1 MFRYLKIIKVK
12 KMEFI
17 ENFFTGAPT
26 WLNALLFIIG
36 LFLIIKGG
44 DWFVDSASWIAEVLG
59 VPKFVIGATIVS
71 IATTLPEMIVS
82 IAATVKGNVD
92 MAAGNA
98 IGSVTAN
105 TAMIM
110 GVFIVCMPFV
120 IKRKEFTPKALLMFL
135 ASAGLVLGCIFTQ
148 KNTLTFEGETQDYYS
163 LSVYGT
169 VFLIAVFITFFIEN
183 FISMKKQDRQITTT
197 LDSIAIKFDDDAS
210 VVKEKASATEWIKYI
225 LTFILGAG
233 GTVIG
238 AEILVNSGTILAEE
252 IHVPQR
258 IISVFAVAI
267 GTSLPELVTTIT
279 ALRKKEGA
287 LSVGN
292 ILGANIIDLT
302 LILPICSFISM
313 GNGSGALAVS
323 ASSVTVDTVVCLAAI
338 AVAIFPTIASGKF
351 RRWQGV
357 VMLAG
362 YVGYV
367 VVTVL
372 LK

>member
-1 MFRYLKIIKVK
+1 MQTVLMYV
-12 KMEFI
+12 
-17 ENFFTGAPT
+17 
-26 WLNALLFIIG
+26 LFAIG
-36 LFLIIKGG
+36 LVLIIKGG

-82 IAATVKGNVD
+82 IQATAKGNVD

-110 GVFIVCMPFV
+110 GVFIVCMPFA
-120 IKRKEFTPKALLMFL
+120 IKRKEFAPKAIMMFF
-135 ASAGLVLGCIFTQ
+135 ASAALVLGCIFTKQ
-148 KNTLTFEGETQDYYS
+148 ETLTFEGETNLYYRLS
-163 LSVYGT
+163 LIGLIVLFAIF
-169 VFLIAVFITFFIEN
+169 VFFFIEN
-183 FISMKKQDRQITTT
+183 LVSMKKSETQIEPSPENIGLQEEDDIVPSKETATKKDWFKNIIFFVLGAAGIVVGADLLVNYGT
-197 LDSIAIKFDDDAS
+197 LIAQSLGIPQRVISVIAI
-210 VVKEKASATEWIKYI
+210 
-225 LTFILGAG
+225 
-233 GTVIG
+233 
-238 AEILVNSGTILAEE
+238 
-252 IHVPQR
+252 
-258 IISVFAVAI
+258 AI

-279 ALRKKEGA
+279 ALRKKVGA

-313 GNGSGALAVS
+313 GKGTGALAVS
-323 ASSVTVDTVVCLAAI
+323 VSSVKIDMIVCLCAI
-338 AVAIFPTIASGKF
+338 AVAVFPTIITKKF
-351 RRWQGV
+351 NRWQGV

-367 VVTVL
+367 ISVFV
-372 LK
+372 

>member
-1 MFRYLKIIKVK
+1 MD
-12 KMEFI
+12 FI
-17 ENFFTGAPT
+17 ENFFLSAPT
-26 WLNALLFIIG
+26 WLTALLFVVG
-36 LFLIIKGG
+36 LVCIIKGG
-44 DWFVDSASWIAEVLG
+44 DWFVDAASWIAEVLG

-82 IAATVKGNVD
+82 IAATLRGNVD

-105 TAMIM
+105 TAMIL
-110 GVFIVCMPFV
+110 GVFIVCMPFAV
-120 IKRKEFTPKALLMFL
+120 ERKEFTPKSLLMFG
-135 ASAGLVLGCIFTQ
+135 ASVFLVLGCIFTA
-148 KNTLTFEGETQDYYS
+148 KSTLTFEGEQNDYYRLS
-163 LSVYGT
+163 LYGT
-169 VFLIAVFITFFIEN
+169 IALIVIFIVFFIEN
-183 FISMKKQDRQITTT
+183 YISMKNKDRQIEP
-197 LDSIAIKFDDDAS
+197 SPNSVAIQFEDDIVPTKETAS
-210 VVKEKASATEWIKYI
+210 GKDWAKNITM
-225 LTFILGAG
+225 FIVGAL
-233 GTVIG
+233 GTVVG
-238 AEILVNSGTILAEE
+238 AEILVNSGTVLAEQ

-313 GNGSGALAVS
+313 GGGNGQLAVS
-323 ASSVTVDTVVCLAAI
+323 VSSVTVDMVVCLCAI
-338 AVAIFPTIASGKF
+338 AVAVFPTIISKKF

-362 YVGYV
+362 YLGYIG
-367 VVTVL
+367 VTVL
-372 LK
+372 AK

>member
-1 MFRYLKIIKVK
+1 
-12 KMEFI
+12 MEFI
-17 ENFFTGAPT
+17 ENFFAGAPV
-26 WLNALLFIIG
+26 WLTAVLFIVG
-36 LFLIIKGG
+36 LALIIKGG

-110 GVFIVCMPFV
+110 AVFIVCMPFA
-120 IKRKEFTPKALLMFL
+120 IKRKEFAPKATLMFF
-135 ASAGLVLGCIFTQ
+135 AAVGLVIGCIFT
-148 KNTLTFEGETQDYYS
+148 TSRPMTFEGETNSYYS
-163 LSVYGT
+163 LATYGT
-169 VFLIAVFITFFIEN
+169 IILIVIFITFFIEN
-183 FISMKKQDRQITTT
+183 FISMKNANVQIEPSPTGIG
-197 LDSIAIKFDDDAS
+197 LQEEDDIVPTRDN
-210 VVKEKASATEWIKYI
+210 VTKGDWIKNI
-225 LTFILGAG
+225 TLFIVGAA

-238 AEILVNSGTILAEE
+238 AELLVNAGTVLAED

-258 IISVFAVAI
+258 IISVIAVAI

-292 ILGANIIDLT
+292 VLGANIIDLT

-313 GNGSGALAVS
+313 GQGNGALAVS
-323 ASSVTVDTVVCLAAI
+323 VSSVRVDMIVCLAAI
-338 AVAIFPTIASGKF
+338 AVAVIPTIISKKF
-351 RRWQGV
+351 YRWQGA
-357 VMLAG
+357 VMLLGYAG
-362 YVGYV
+362 YVVSTV
-367 VVTVL
+367 V

>member
-1 MFRYLKIIKVK
+1 
-12 KMEFI
+12 MEFV
-17 ENFFTGAPT
+17 ESFFAGAPV
-26 WLNALLFIIG
+26 WLTAILFVAG
-36 LFLIIKGG
+36 LALIIKGG

-71 IATTLPEMIVS
+71 IATTLPELIVS
-82 IAATVKGNVD
+82 VAATIKGNVD

-110 GVFIVCMPFV
+110 GVFIICMPFTV
-120 IKRKEFTPKALLMFL
+120 KRKEFTPKAVLMFL
-135 ASAGLVLGCIFTQ
+135 ASLGLVLGCIFTA
-148 KNTLTFEGETQDYYS
+148 KRPMTFEGETNDYYS
-163 LSVYGT
+163 LATYGT
-169 VFLIAVFITFFIEN
+169 IALIIIFIIFFIEN
-183 FISMKKQDRQITTT
+183 FISMKNATPQIEPSPTNIG
-197 LDSIAIKFDDDAS
+197 LQEEDDIVPTKENVTKADW
-210 VVKEKASATEWIKYI
+210 VKNVAF
-225 LTFILGAG
+225 FIIGAA

-238 AEILVNSGTILAEE
+238 AELLVNAGTVLAED
-252 IHVPQR
+252 IHIPQR
-258 IISVFAVAI
+258 IISVIAVAI

-313 GNGSGALAVS
+313 GQGNGALAVS
-323 ASSVTVDTVVCLAAI
+323 ASSVTVDMVVCLGAI
-338 AVAIFPTIASGKF
+338 VVAVLPTIITGKF
-351 RRWQGV
+351 RRWQGA
-357 VMLAG
+357 VMLLGYIG
-362 YVGYV
+362 YVI
-367 VVTVL
+367 VTVV

>member
-1 MFRYLKIIKVK
+1 MQTVLMYV
-12 KMEFI
+12 
-17 ENFFTGAPT
+17 
-26 WLNALLFIIG
+26 LFAIG
-36 LFLIIKGG
+36 LVLIIKGG

-82 IAATVKGNVD
+82 IQATAKGNVD

-110 GVFIVCMPFV
+110 GVFIVCMPFA
-120 IKRKEFTPKALLMFL
+120 IKRKEFAPKAIMMFF
-135 ASAGLVLGCIFTQ
+135 ASAALVLGCIFTKQ
-148 KNTLTFEGETQDYYS
+148 ETLTFEGETNLYYRLS
-163 LSVYGT
+163 LIGLIVLFAIF
-169 VFLIAVFITFFIEN
+169 VFFFIEN
-183 FISMKKQDRQITTT
+183 LASMKKSETQIEPSPENIGLQEEDDIVPSKQTATKNDWFKNIIFFVLGAAGIVVGADLLVNYGT
-197 LDSIAIKFDDDAS
+197 LIAQSLGIPQRVISVIAI
-210 VVKEKASATEWIKYI
+210 
-225 LTFILGAG
+225 
-233 GTVIG
+233 
-238 AEILVNSGTILAEE
+238 
-252 IHVPQR
+252 
-258 IISVFAVAI
+258 AI

-279 ALRKKEGA
+279 ALRKKVGA

-313 GNGSGALAVS
+313 GKGTGALAVS
-323 ASSVTVDTVVCLAAI
+323 VSSVTIDMIVCLCAI
-338 AVAIFPTIASGKF
+338 AVAVFPTIITKKF
-351 RRWQGV
+351 NRWQGV

-367 VVTVL
+367 ISVFV
-372 LK
+372 

>member
-1 MFRYLKIIKVK
+1 
-12 KMEFI
+12 MEFV
-17 ENFFTGAPT
+17 ESFFSSAPT
-26 WLNALLFIIG
+26 YLTAIYFVVG
-36 LFLIIKGG
+36 LVLIIKGG
-44 DWFVDSASWIAEVLG
+44 DWFVDAASWIAEVLG

-105 TAMIM
+105 TAMIL
-110 GVFIVCMPFV
+110 GVFIVCMPFAV
-120 IKRKEFTPKALLMFL
+120 KRKEFTPKSLLMFV
-135 ASAGLVLGCIFTQ
+135 ASVALVLGCIFTARQ
-148 KNTLTFEGETQDYYS
+148 QMTFEGETQDYYS
-163 LSVYGT
+163 LSLYGT
-169 VFLIAVFITFFIEN
+169 VILLAIFITFFIEN
-183 FISMKKQDRQITTT
+183 FISMRANDRQITTT
-197 LDSIAIKFDDDAS
+197 PESIAIQFEDQ
-210 VVKEKASATEWIKYI
+210 VKKDPATPKQWAKYI
-225 LTFILGAG
+225 VLFIVGAA

-238 AEILVNSGTILAEE
+238 AEILVNSGTVLAENL
-252 IHVPQR
+252 HVPQR

-313 GNGSGALAVS
+313 TSGSGALAVS
-323 ASSVTVDTVVCLAAI
+323 VSSVTVDMIVCLAAI
-338 AVAIFPTIASGKF
+338 AIAIFPTIATKKF
-351 RRWQGV
+351 HRWQGV
-357 VMLAG
+357 LMLAG
-362 YVGYV
+362 YIGYV
-367 VVTVL
+367 VVTVV

>member
-1 MFRYLKIIKVK
+1 MQTVLMYV
-12 KMEFI
+12 
-17 ENFFTGAPT
+17 
-26 WLNALLFIIG
+26 LFAIG
-36 LFLIIKGG
+36 LALIIKGG

-82 IAATVKGNVD
+82 VQATAKGNVD

-110 GVFIVCMPFV
+110 GVFIVCMPFA
-120 IKRKEFTPKALLMFL
+120 IKRKEFAPKAIMMFV
-135 ASAGLVLGCIFTQ
+135 ASAALVLGCIFTKQ
-148 KNTLTFEGETQDYYS
+148 ETLTFEGETNLYYRLS
-163 LSVYGT
+163 LVGSIVLFAIF
-169 VFLIAVFITFFIEN
+169 VFFFIEN
-183 FISMKKQDRQITTT
+183 LVSMKKSETQIEPSPENIGLQEEDDIVPSKQTATKNDWFKNIIFFVLGAAGIVVGADLLVNYGT
-197 LDSIAIKFDDDAS
+197 LIAQSLGIPQRVISVIAI
-210 VVKEKASATEWIKYI
+210 
-225 LTFILGAG
+225 
-233 GTVIG
+233 
-238 AEILVNSGTILAEE
+238 
-252 IHVPQR
+252 
-258 IISVFAVAI
+258 AI

-279 ALRKKEGA
+279 ALRKKVGA

-313 GNGSGALAVS
+313 GKGTGALAVS
-323 ASSVTVDTVVCLAAI
+323 VSSVTIDMVVCLCAI
-338 AVAIFPTIASGKF
+338 AVAVFPTIITKKF
-351 RRWQGV
+351 NRWQGV

-367 VVTVL
+367 ISVFV
-372 LK
+372 

>member
-1 MFRYLKIIKVK
+1 MQTVLMYV
-12 KMEFI
+12 
-17 ENFFTGAPT
+17 
-26 WLNALLFIIG
+26 LFAIG
-36 LFLIIKGG
+36 LVLIIKGG

-82 IAATVKGNVD
+82 IQATAKGNVD

-110 GVFIVCMPFV
+110 GVFIVCMPFA
-120 IKRKEFTPKALLMFL
+120 IKRKEFAPKALMMFF
-135 ASAGLVLGCIFTQ
+135 ASAALVLGCIFTKQ
-148 KNTLTFEGETQDYYS
+148 ETLTFEGETNLYYRLS
-163 LSVYGT
+163 LIGLIVLFAIF
-169 VFLIAVFITFFIEN
+169 VFFFIEN
-183 FISMKKQDRQITTT
+183 LVSMKKSETQIEPSPENIGLQEEDDIVPSKQTATKNDWFKNIIFFVLGAAGIVVGADLLVNYGT
-197 LDSIAIKFDDDAS
+197 LIAQSLGIPQRVISVIAI
-210 VVKEKASATEWIKYI
+210 
-225 LTFILGAG
+225 
-233 GTVIG
+233 
-238 AEILVNSGTILAEE
+238 
-252 IHVPQR
+252 
-258 IISVFAVAI
+258 AI

-279 ALRKKEGA
+279 ALRKKVGA

-313 GNGSGALAVS
+313 GKGTGALAVS
-323 ASSVTVDTVVCLAAI
+323 VSSVTIDMVVCLCAI
-338 AVAIFPTIASGKF
+338 AVAVFPTIITKKF
-351 RRWQGV
+351 NRWQGV

-367 VVTVL
+367 ISVFV
-372 LK
+372 

>member
-1 MFRYLKIIKVK
+1 
-12 KMEFI
+12 MEFV
-17 ENFFTGAPT
+17 ESFFNTAPT
-26 WLNALLFIIG
+26 WLTAIFFVAG
-36 LFLIIKGG
+36 LVLIIKGG

-82 IAATVKGNVD
+82 IAATLRGNVD

-105 TAMIM
+105 TAMIL
-110 GVFIVCMPFV
+110 GVFIVCMPFTV
-120 IKRKEFTPKALLMFL
+120 ERKEFTPKSLLMFG
-135 ASAGLVLGCIFTQ
+135 ASAFLVLGCIFTA
-148 KNTLTFEGETQDYYS
+148 KNLLTFEGEEQEYFS

-169 VFLIAVFITFFIEN
+169 VALMIIFIIFFVEN
-183 FISMKKQDRQITTT
+183 FISMKNNDRQIEPSPTSVA
-197 LDSIAIKFDDDAS
+197 LQFEDDI
-210 VVKEKASATEWIKYI
+210 VPTKETATGKDWFKN
-225 LTFILGAG
+225 TAMFIVGAA

-238 AEILVNSGTILAEE
+238 AEILVNAGTSLAED

-313 GNGSGALAVS
+313 GRDGSALAVS
-323 ASSVTVDTVVCLAAI
+323 VSSVTIDMVVCLAAI
-338 AVAIFPTIASGKF
+338 AIAVFPTIISKKF
-351 RRWQGV
+351 RRWQGIT
-357 VMLAG
+357 MLAG
-362 YVGYV
+362 YVGYI
-367 VVTVL
+367 VVTVV

>member
-1 MFRYLKIIKVK
+1 MQTVLIYV
-12 KMEFI
+12 
-17 ENFFTGAPT
+17 
-26 WLNALLFIIG
+26 LFAIG
-36 LFLIIKGG
+36 LVLIIKGG

-82 IAATVKGNVD
+82 IQATAKGNVD

-110 GVFIVCMPFV
+110 GVFIVCMPFA
-120 IKRKEFTPKALLMFL
+120 IKRKEFAPKAIMMFF
-135 ASAGLVLGCIFTQ
+135 ASAALVLGCVFTKQ
-148 KNTLTFEGETQDYYS
+148 ETITFEGETNLYYR
-163 LSVYGT
+163 LSPIGLIVLFAIF
-169 VFLIAVFITFFIEN
+169 VFFFIEN
-183 FISMKKQDRQITTT
+183 LVSMKKSETQIEPSPENIGLQEEDDIVPSKQTATKNDWFKNIIFFVLGAAGIVVGADLLVNYGT
-197 LDSIAIKFDDDAS
+197 LIAQSLGIPQRVISVIAI
-210 VVKEKASATEWIKYI
+210 
-225 LTFILGAG
+225 
-233 GTVIG
+233 
-238 AEILVNSGTILAEE
+238 
-252 IHVPQR
+252 
-258 IISVFAVAI
+258 AI

-279 ALRKKEGA
+279 ALRKKVGA

-313 GNGSGALAVS
+313 GKGTGALAVS
-323 ASSVTVDTVVCLAAI
+323 VSSVTIDMIVCLCAI
-338 AVAIFPTIASGKF
+338 AVAVFPTIITKKF
-351 RRWQGV
+351 NRWQGV

-367 VVTVL
+367 ISVFV
-372 LK
+372 